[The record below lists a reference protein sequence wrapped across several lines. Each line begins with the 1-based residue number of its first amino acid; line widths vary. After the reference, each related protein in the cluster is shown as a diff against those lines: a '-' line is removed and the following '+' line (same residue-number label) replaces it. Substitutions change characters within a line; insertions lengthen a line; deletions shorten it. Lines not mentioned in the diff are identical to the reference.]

1 MRSMSGEPGVAPA
14 AEALATA
21 LRALG
26 LEGDPEMVGTPQA
39 VAELLAGFRPGPL
52 PTCRPLPTRSQE
64 LIVLREL
71 PFHSLCAHHLLPF
84 FGQATIAYLPQDRIA
99 GLGWFPR
106 LLDALARRPQLQER
120 LAAQVGEA
128 IVEALEPRAVGVRL
142 VARQMCVEMRG
153 ARSGGQFEVI
163 WQSPGADERISRALR

>member
-1 MRSMSGEPGVAPA
+1 MKEA
-14 AEALATA
+14 ADSLAAA

-26 LEGDPEMVGTPQA
+26 LDADPEMAGTPEA
-39 VAELLAGFRPGPL
+39 VAALLAEFRPGPIPL
-52 PTCRPLPTRSQE
+52 CQPLPSSSRD
-64 LIVLREL
+64 LVVLRDL

-84 FGQATIAYLPQDRIA
+84 FGHATIAYLPDQRIA

-120 LAAQVGEA
+120 LAGQLADEIERQ
-128 IVEALEPRAVGVRL
+128 LKPRGVAVRL

-153 ARSGGQFEVI
+153 ARSPGQFEVEAHR
-163 WQSPGADERISRALR
+163 PVLLPELAAALR